1 MLYDIIDDHEN
12 TFDENNL
19 RDFIDIFLK
28 EMKNGNDPNFSVS
41 LI

>member
-1 MLYDIIDDHEN
+1 MLYGIIDDHEN

-28 EMKNGNDPNFSVS
+28 EMKNGNDSNFSVS

>member
-1 MLYDIIDDHEN
+1 MLQDIIDDHEN
-12 TFDENNL
+12 TFNENNL

-28 EMKNGNDPNFSVS
+28 EMKNGNDPKFSVS